1 MVNKINFSNNV
12 QKTLWDNELTGQI
25 SDGMWENTR
34 PYDHYRFW
42 CRVESCVD
50 PDNVG
55 VSNAYYEK
63 RNYNFVNKELI
74 EIIGDRMCYMARL
87 SQILDIPLNSSESY
101 ASEIIVNCS
110 DMKQLIDWYNN
121 GHPEEYYDKRIKT
134 VPWEAAEQLWEEFN
148 GPDKK
153 TNFNKTMKMMMA
165 ELREIKK
172 IIKIDIKGE

>member
-42 CRVESCVD
+42 CRIESFVN
-50 PDNVG
+50 PDNIG
-55 VSNAYYEK
+55 VAGAFYEK
-63 RNYNFVNKELI
+63 RNYNFVNKSLI
-74 EIIGDRMCYMARL
+74 EIIGERMCYMARL
-87 SQILDIPLNSSESY
+87 SQILGIPLNSFESY
-101 ASEIIVNCS
+101 ASEIIVDCS
-110 DMKQLIDWYNN
+110 DKKQLIDWYNN
-121 GHPEEYYDKRIKT
+121 GLPEKYYDKCIKT

-153 TNFNKTMKMMMA
+153 TNFSKTMKMMMA

-172 IIKIDIKGE
+172 IIKTDIKGE

>member
-1 MVNKINFSNNV
+1 MSKINFTNNV

-42 CRVESCVD
+42 CKVVSFVN
-50 PDNVG
+50 PDNIG
-55 VSNAYYEK
+55 VTGARYEK
-63 RNYNFVNKELI
+63 RNYNFLNKDLLS
-74 EIIGDRMCYMARL
+74 IIGDRMCYMARL
-87 SQILDIPLNSSESY
+87 CEILDIPLNSSESY

-110 DMKQLIDWYNN
+110 DKKQLIDWYNN
-121 GHPEEYYDKRIKT
+121 GHPKEYYDKRIKT

-148 GPDKK
+148 GPNKK
-153 TNFNKTMKMMMA
+153 THLDKTMKMMMA